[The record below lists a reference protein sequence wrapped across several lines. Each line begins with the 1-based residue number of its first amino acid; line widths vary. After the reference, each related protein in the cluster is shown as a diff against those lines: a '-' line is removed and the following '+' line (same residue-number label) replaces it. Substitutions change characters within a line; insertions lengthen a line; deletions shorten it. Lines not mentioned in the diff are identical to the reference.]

1 MKTTKRTFTMTAL
14 SLLLCFC
21 MVFGLTACGGFTQD
35 DIDKA
40 VNDAT
45 TPLNEQITALEAD
58 IAEKTTKITTL
69 ESEKAALVTEK
80 GELEADITSLE
91 AEKAALEDDKAELED
106 EVETLE
112 AEKKALTD
120 ENTEL
125 EASITSKNAEI
136 ATLTSSVSSL
146 EAEKTTL
153 NGRVSE
159 LNAQITTLNER
170 IADLEASGET
180 DGAEITELK
189 AKVSTLEGEKITL
202 SARVTELEGTIED
215 KNAEITDLEDD
226 VATLTTDKAALEGQI
241 TSLNGTITAK
251 NNDIANLNS
260 SISALETEKANLE
273 EQVTTLNASISA
285 KETEIANLN
294 SSIATLTAEKQA
306 LTDRVTALENENAAL
321 KNCVKGNH
329 VAGTYST
336 TETTHTYTCIVCGTE
351 VTEEHEYI
359 EGACV
364 CGKSEI
370 AVSVAVDFYIGGV
383 ELLSEDTAV
392 SEGVLAYY
400 QNGGTVKTTEPTNWN
415 AKLEYS
421 VANGFTLTLNNLSA
435 SSGSGDSSIPTRSG
449 IYVESAEPLT
459 IIVEG
464 TNELNVD
471 VFGDG
476 IHSTSKSLT
485 ISGSGS
491 LQISDNPNYGINVY
505 NSDGSNIS
513 ITSSEISFS
522 GWGGSCIGGTPIS
535 VYDNATVLVGDSAET
550 ATTWDGTTH
559 WSNYKFVTILK
570 AEIEESNV
578 TDMKNTLY
586 NGNTYT
592 LQNNL
597 TLSENASVAA
607 TGKTPVLNLNEKTI
621 FTNNYS
627 FKCLS
632 GDFTINGNGSFFGN
646 YAKGGIL
653 DVQGTNAALRLVGD
667 VTLTNTA
674 EDGYHITWH
683 SSVLDLSGYTG
694 NALMIKNISSFAQE
708 TFTIILPDGWKLY
721 HGDGTAFAEG
731 ETIAANE
738 IVTADLDVEA
748 KWGTSVDDLT
758 NGGSLAEAL
767 ASNAVYIQLRQNVT
781 LTDRIEV
788 AEGVTLT
795 FDFNGYT
802 VTAVSNKDGFYNN
815 GTLTLLNGEI
825 SDSNSMNCAVLNK
838 GTLTMTDVVIN
849 GGNPLKQT
857 QGTATLTRCALT
869 QTEDS
874 FYYNAIYAE
883 GGTISATD
891 SSFSADRY
899 AIWVCNTDLTLKG
912 TVSLTYGT
920 TTQNCGI
927 LLYYGDLD
935 LSLVTSGLNGVDV
948 TVGGSTA
955 EPTTV
960 MLPDGYEAKDEY
972 SGDTVDLSGSITSSM
987 IVELVSAS

>member
-58 IAEKTTKITTL
+58 IAEKTAKITTL

-80 GELEADITSLE
+80 GELEAGITSLE

-170 IADLEASGET
+170 IADLEAGGET

-189 AKVSTLEGEKITL
+189 AKVSTLEGEKTTL
-202 SARVTELEGTIED
+202 TARVTELEGTIED

-351 VTEEHEYI
+351 ITEEHEYV
-359 EGACV
+359 ERACV
-364 CGKSEI
+364 CG
-370 AVSVAVDFYIGGV
+370 
-383 ELLSEDTAV
+383 
-392 SEGVLAYY
+392 
-400 QNGGTVKTTEPTNWN
+400 
-415 AKLEYS
+415 
-421 VANGFTLTLNNLSA
+421 
-435 SSGSGDSSIPTRSG
+435 
-449 IYVESAEPLT
+449 
-459 IIVEG
+459 
-464 TNELNVD
+464 
-471 VFGDG
+471 
-476 IHSTSKSLT
+476 
-485 ISGSGS
+485 
-491 LQISDNPNYGINVY
+491 
-505 NSDGSNIS
+505 
-513 ITSSEISFS
+513 
-522 GWGGSCIGGTPIS
+522 
-535 VYDNATVLVGDSAET
+535 
-550 ATTWDGTTH
+550 
-559 WSNYKFVTILK
+559 

-632 GDFTINGNGSFFGN
+632 GDFTINGNGSFVGN
-646 YAKGGIL
+646 CAKGGIL

-758 NGGSLAEAL
+758 NGGLLAEAL

-802 VTAVSNKDGFYNN
+802 VTAGSNKDGFYNN
-815 GTLTLLNGEI
+815 GTLTLLNGKI
-825 SDSNSMNCAVLNK
+825 LDNNASYCSVTNK
-838 GTLTMTDVVIN
+838 GTLTMTDIVIN

-869 QTEDS
+869 QTVIS
-874 FYYNAIYAE
+874 FYNCAMYAE
-883 GGTISATD
+883 DGAISATD
-891 SSFSADRY
+891 SSFSADGD
-899 AIWVCNTDLTLKG
+899 AIWVLNTDLTLKG
-912 TVSLTYGT
+912 TISLA
-920 TTQNCGI
+920 CGDTAYSYDI
-927 LLYYGDLD
+927 YISNGDLD
-935 LSLVTSGLNGVDV
+935 LSLVTNDLNGVTMHV
-948 TVGGSTA
+948 TGDDDT
-955 EPTTV
+955 PTTV
-960 MLPDGYEAKDEY
+960 TLPNGYDAKDEY
-972 SGDTVDLSGSITSSM
+972 SGDTVDLSGNITSYKR
-987 IVELVSAS
+987 VEIVSAS

>member
-1 MKTTKRTFTMTAL
+1 MKTTKRTFKMTAL
-14 SLLLCFC
+14 SLLICFC

-58 IAEKTTKITTL
+58 IAEKTAKITTL

-170 IADLEASGET
+170 IADLEAGGET

-189 AKVSTLEGEKITL
+189 AKVSTLEGEKTTL
-202 SARVTELEGTIED
+202 TARVTELEGTIED

-329 VAGTYST
+329 VAGSYSK
-336 TETTHTYTCIVCGTE
+336 TETTHTYTCTVCGTE
-351 VTEEHEYI
+351 ITEEHEYI
-359 EGACV
+359 ERACV
-364 CGKSEI
+364 CG
-370 AVSVAVDFYIGGV
+370 
-383 ELLSEDTAV
+383 
-392 SEGVLAYY
+392 
-400 QNGGTVKTTEPTNWN
+400 
-415 AKLEYS
+415 
-421 VANGFTLTLNNLSA
+421 
-435 SSGSGDSSIPTRSG
+435 
-449 IYVESAEPLT
+449 
-459 IIVEG
+459 
-464 TNELNVD
+464 
-471 VFGDG
+471 
-476 IHSTSKSLT
+476 
-485 ISGSGS
+485 
-491 LQISDNPNYGINVY
+491 
-505 NSDGSNIS
+505 
-513 ITSSEISFS
+513 
-522 GWGGSCIGGTPIS
+522 
-535 VYDNATVLVGDSAET
+535 
-550 ATTWDGTTH
+550 
-559 WSNYKFVTILK
+559 

-586 NGNTYT
+586 KGNTYT

-607 TGKTPVLNLNEKTI
+607 TGKAPVLNLNGNTI
-621 FTNNYS
+621 LTNNHS
-627 FKCLS
+627 FKWLG
-632 GDFTINGNGSFFGN
+632 GDLTINGNGSFVGN

-721 HGDGTAFAEG
+721 HGDGTAFAES

-738 IVTADLDVEA
+738 IVTADLDVDA

-802 VTAVSNKDGFYNN
+802 VTAGSNKDVFYNN
-815 GTLTLLNGEI
+815 GTLTLLNGKI
-825 SDSNSMNCAVLNK
+825 LDNNASYCSVTNK
-838 GTLTMTDVVIN
+838 GTLTMTDIVIN

-869 QTEDS
+869 QTVIS
-874 FYYNAIYAE
+874 FYDCAMYAE

-899 AIWVCNTDLTLKG
+899 AIGVCNTDLTLKG
-912 TVSLTYGT
+912 TISLA
-920 TTQNCGI
+920 CGDTAYSNDI
-927 LLYYGDLD
+927 FIENGDLD
-935 LSLVTSGLNGVDV
+935 LSLVTSSLNDV
-948 TVGGSTA
+948 SVYIEGTTNAPATVTLLA
-955 EPTTV
+955 
-960 MLPDGYEAKDEY
+960 GYEAKDAS
-972 SGDTVDLSGSITSSM
+972 SGDTVDLSNAITGEMSL
-987 IVELVSAS
+987 LVKKTENN